1 MYAGGVAK
9 KLVPV
14 GKGAGAFNGAVTPA
28 AVPPSSRP
36 ARGRGRVAAPL
47 TEAQCIEAV
56 ACYRSGASVRAV
68 AKTFEVSYGT
78 MHRVLTEAGVE
89 MRGRSG
95 K

>member
-1 MYAGGVAK
+1 
-9 KLVPV
+9 
-14 GKGAGAFNGAVTPA
+14 
-28 AVPPSSRP
+28 
-36 ARGRGRVAAPL
+36 VAAPL